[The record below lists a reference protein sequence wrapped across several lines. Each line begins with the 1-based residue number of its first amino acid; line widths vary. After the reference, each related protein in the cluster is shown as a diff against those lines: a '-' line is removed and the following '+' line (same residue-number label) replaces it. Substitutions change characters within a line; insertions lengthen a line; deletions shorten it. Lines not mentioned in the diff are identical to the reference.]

1 MRKLKMFFM
10 DHWGKMSIVL
20 ATIVLIISFVVLL
33 MRLDSYGRN
42 TMLAYIPMYILMG
55 AIQAIVFVGAYM
67 FFFSGGFSKLKKNK
81 VNSSKVNVKFSDVI
95 GFENAKKEALEV
107 VDIIKDSSRVKKIG
121 GKLVKGILLMGPPG
135 CGKTLLAKAIATE
148 AKMPFISIAGSEFV
162 EVFVGVGASRVRK
175 LFKQARKLAYT
186 EGSCIVFIDEI
197 DVIGRGR
204 TFSYMGGGEETNST
218 QNQLL
223 VEMDGLESAGQNI
236 IVIAATNANENVLDK
251 ALLRPGRFDRKI
263 QITLPTLEE
272 REDIFKYYLKKV
284 KAGTDI
290 DVRKLA
296 SYTKFKSPAEIEN
309 IVKEAALI
317 STRNKKNFVDM
328 DDLSLAMDRVNL
340 GLETQLTMTKRE
352 KEMTAYHEAGHAVAL
367 YLLHPTDEIFKASLK
382 SRGGA
387 LGLVYHTPRE
397 ELHTQ
402 SKEEL
407 IADIIVALGGYAAE
421 KIKYGTTSTGVSS
434 DFHKAMAIANA
445 MVWNFGMGTRGLVG
459 DFTAIPK
466 DSMSSK
472 LKEELN
478 TETMEIMNTCLNKVN
493 ECLTNDWAIVEDMA
507 QEMLKKEELTYNE
520 VEKLFEK
527 HGKNKVITTNEYIGI
542 KDSSVKEES
551 ENKAEIQKTGNIKEE
566 QKKEETEKEEQKTE
580 ELKNEDQQ
588 QEEPKQEEQKNEE
601 PKREETKEEETKTQ
615 E

>member
-1 MRKLKMFFM
+1 MRRLKVFFM
-10 DHWGKMSIVL
+10 DNWGKISIAVAAIFL
-20 ATIVLIISFVVLL
+20 VFIFIYLL
-33 MRLDSYGRN
+33 MRIDSYYRSITLLN
-42 TMLAYIPMYILMG
+42 LPMYILMG
-55 AIQAIVFVGAYM
+55 TVQALVFVGAYW

-81 VNSSKVNVKFSDVI
+81 VNTSKVNVKFTDVI
-95 GFENAKKEALEV
+95 GFEAAKKEAMEV
-107 VDIIKDSSRVKKIG
+107 VDIIRDSARVKKIG
-121 GKLVKGILLMGPPG
+121 GKLIKGILLMGPPG

-175 LFKQARKLAYT
+175 LFQQARKLAYI

-223 VEMDGLESAGQNI
+223 VEMDGLESSAHNI
-236 IVIAATNANENVLDK
+236 IVIAATNASENILDK

-263 QITLPTLEE
+263 QITLPTFEE
-272 REDIFKYYLKKV
+272 REDIFKYYLGKV
-284 KAGTDI
+284 KASKDI

-296 SYTKFKSPAEIEN
+296 SYAKFKSPAEIEN

-317 STRNKKNFVDM
+317 STRNKKTEIDM
-328 DDLSLAMDRVNL
+328 DDISAAMDRVNL
-340 GLETQLTMTKRE
+340 GLETHITMTKRE
-352 KEMTAYHEAGHAVAL
+352 KEMTAYHEAGHVVAL

-387 LGLVYHTPRE
+387 LGLVAHTPKE

-407 IADIIVALGGYAAE
+407 IADIIVSLAGYASE

-434 DFHKAMAIANA
+434 DFQKAMTIANA
-445 MVWNFGMGTRGLVG
+445 MVWNFGMGIKGFVG

-466 DSMSSK
+466 DNMSSR

-478 TETMEIMNTCLNKVN
+478 KETMEIMNVCLEKVN
-493 ECLTNDWAIVEDMA
+493 ECLTENWVIVEDMA
-507 QEMLKKEELTYNE
+507 QEMLEKEELIHKE
-520 VEKLFEK
+520 VEQIFQK
-527 HGKNKVITTNEYIGI
+527 HGKSKKSSI
-542 KDSSVKEES
+542 KQKDV
-551 ENKAEIQKTGNIKEE
+551 EN
-566 QKKEETEKEEQKTE
+566 
-580 ELKNEDQQ
+580 
-588 QEEPKQEEQKNEE
+588 
-601 PKREETKEEETKTQ
+601 TQ
-615 E
+615 TSK

>member
-10 DHWGKMSIVL
+10 DHWGKMSIIV
-20 ATIVLIISFVVLL
+20 ATVILIYFFVFQLL
-33 MRLDSYGRN
+33 RLDSYGRN

-81 VNSSKVNVKFSDVI
+81 VNKSKVNIKFTDVI
-95 GFENAKKEALEV
+95 GFENAKKEAMEV

-236 IVIAATNANENVLDK
+236 IVIAATNANESVLDK

-272 REDIFKYYLKKV
+272 REDIFKYYLGKV
-284 KAGTDI
+284 KAGKDI
-290 DVRKLA
+290 DIRKLA
-296 SYTKFKSPAEIEN
+296 SYAKFKSPAEIEN

-317 STRNKKNFVDM
+317 STRNKKNLVDM

-340 GLETQLTMTKRE
+340 GLETQLTMTKKE
-352 KEMTAYHEAGHAVAL
+352 KEMTAYHEAGHAVSL

-478 TETMEIMNTCLNKVN
+478 TETLEIMNTCLKKVD
-493 ECLTNDWAIVEDMA
+493 ECLINDWAIVEDMA
-507 QEMLKKEELTYNE
+507 QEMLKKEELTFNE
-520 VEKLFEK
+520 VEEIFKK
-527 HGKNKVITTNEYIGI
+527 HGKNKTISAKEY
-542 KDSSVKEES
+542 V
-551 ENKAEIQKTGNIKEE
+551 NIKEDNSAE
-566 QKKEETEKEEQKTE
+566 AKKKIEGKKEENKDEQNKTA
-580 ELKNEDQQ
+580 ELKKDEN
-588 QEEPKQEEQKNEE
+588 KK
-601 PKREETKEEETKTQ
+601 
-615 E
+615 